1 MKIQPGPE
9 LVFQVVTVRDG
20 DEVGKVAKQRN
31 PYRTG
36 AGLCGV
42 LDPNMLASNRRWGQL
57 LHSAF

>member
-20 DEVGKVAKQRN
+20 DEVRKVAKQRN

-36 AGLCGV
+36 AGLCGI
-42 LDPNMLASNRRWGQL
+42 LDPNMLASNRWWRQL
-57 LHSAF
+57 LNSAF